1 MPFAAVA
8 GLVRLAM
15 GSRSDHVRVS
25 RDGINFDLDLR
36 DHVEMRIFLHAF
48 DREEVATLSSYLRPG
63 DRAIDVGSNVGYYTL
78 HFARAVGAAGEVIAF
93 EPDPRN
99 VERLRA
105 NLALNGFTDRADVVA
120 AVATEATGSMKL
132 FLTTGQG
139 GGNSVYSD
147 LWDTGASID
156 CPATTIDDY
165 CSSRNIDYVR
175 AMKIDVEG
183 HDPAVL
189 RGASRMLRERR
200 IGVVLIEYCR
210 PWLQRTEKE
219 PERFDD
225 PLVSNGYVRVDPV
238 ELPDVDNVLNL
249 LYLSPEVVRE
259 KALR

>member
-1 MPFAAVA
+1 
-8 GLVRLAM
+8 M

-48 DREEVATLSSYLRPG
+48 DREEVATLTSYLRPG
-63 DRAIDVGSNVGYYTL
+63 DRAIDVGSNIGYYTL

-120 AVATEATGSMKL
+120 AVATEAAGSMKL

-165 CSSRNIDYVR
+165 CSGHNIDYVR

-189 RGASRMLRERR
+189 RGAARMLRERR

-249 LYLSPEVVRE
+249 LYLSPEIVRE